1 MQNHGELEA
10 IRLNRQRREI
20 WAQVNR
26 LGPEDYQS
34 NRYIRKILRLAQASK
49 RDVFYDLGCGR
60 GQLCIV
66 AVKEFGVKR
75 AVGIEMHRGR
85 AAKAR
90 RTVEALG
97 LSDRIDIRDEDFM
110 DSDLSEATIAY
121 CGLTEE
127 EDDVEHF
134 GNILQPGTR
143 FVTLFLPFVG
153 VLPTATD
160 YPFYRMDLPFRT
172 TRGAS
177 SWVSSVLFRRA
188 NVDDLYRELD
198 TDREYR
204 YDKRVLS
211 KLVRKRLRDR

>member
-1 MQNHGELEA
+1 M
-10 IRLNRQRREI
+10 
-20 WAQVNR
+20 NR

-60 GQLCIV
+60 GQLCII

-90 RTVEALG
+90 RTVETLG
-97 LSDRIDIRDEDFM
+97 LSHRIDIWDEDFM
-110 DSDLSEATIAY
+110 DSDLHEATIAY

-134 GNILQPGTR
+134 GNILQPGSR

-160 YPFYRMDLPFRT
+160 YPFYRMDLPFRMT
-172 TRGAS
+172 SDAS
-177 SWVSSVLFRRA
+177 SWASSVLFRKA
-188 NVDDLYRELD
+188 NVDDLSKELD

-204 YDKRVLS
+204 YDKRVLL
-211 KLVRKRLRDR
+211 KLVGERLRDR